1 MNGSQLFK
9 HDTSASPSTAAMLS
23 ASAFEELSNRISA
36 LDCSIQE
43 TGSPLVKGLVSLSKE
58 PEPEPEPVG
67 KPLSPATVI
76 EDASQD
82 ASWQDEWA
90 RLRFDELRLTGQLE
104 RGDSEASVQ
113 KRDAPLQW
121 AERNQPTVAWQRENG
136 GWSEEQSIAYTCV
149 ALGGQMAMAQA
160 LRDGVD
166 RYACSVRLIQSVLRS
181 RAAASVGSAPLTY
194 RHLSGRF
201 SLTASDPAWST
212 LLEPGAKPGC
222 SFTTSAVTI
231 ASDDPRCFDAK
242 GRFCVPLSTSKRLY
256 HELQDSE
263 VVCFRGVPMETVV
276 DTRSPIKTRAARS
289 LVQVSSV
296 GWHLPPLATVTL
308 EQIVPPGG
316 WTAYGRPVARKLYEV
331 SVSFSC

>member
-1 MNGSQLFK
+1 
-9 HDTSASPSTAAMLS
+9 MLS

-58 PEPEPEPVG
+58 PEPEPEVE

-76 EDASQD
+76 EDTSQD
-82 ASWQDEWA
+82 KSWKDEWA
-90 RLRFDELRLTGQLE
+90 GLRYDELRLTGQLV
-104 RGDSEASVQ
+104 RGDSEGSVQ
-113 KRDAPLQW
+113 KRDAPVHW
-121 AERNQPTVAWQRENG
+121 AERNQPTITWQRAN

-149 ALGGQMAMAQA
+149 ALGGPMAMAQA
-160 LRDGVD
+160 LRDGVG
-166 RYACSVRLIQSVLRS
+166 RYACSLRLMQSILRS
-181 RAAASVGSAPLTY
+181 RAAASVGSSPLCY
-194 RHLSGRF
+194 RHLSGSF
-201 SLTASDPAWST
+201 SLTASDPAWLT

-231 ASDDPRCFDAK
+231 ATDDPRCFDAK
-242 GRFCVPLSTSKRLY
+242 GRFCVPLSTHKRLY

-276 DTRSPIKTRAARS
+276 DTRSPVETRTARS

-316 WTAYGRPVARKLYEV
+316 WTAYGKPVARKLYVV
-331 SVSFSC
+331 SVSFDC